1 MESQPS
7 GTDVQQYPLYSFSV
21 PFAQVAVHV
30 LTGEVRVRELVSG
43 ADAGTVI
50 NQKTAANRMK
60 QAFSR
65 ICCQASYLCLPSSAG
80 HPDDAP
86 LLAGHYTP
94 ASLKFALNNFFAT
107 P

>member
-7 GTDVQQYPLYSFSV
+7 GTDVQQYSLYSFSV

-65 ICCQASYLCLPSSAG
+65 IALLPGRLPMLAFVGWAS
-80 HPDDAP
+80 
-86 LLAGHYTP
+86 
-94 ASLKFALNNFFAT
+94 
-107 P
+107 

>member
-7 GTDVQQYPLYSFSV
+7 GTDVQQYPMYSFSV

-65 ICCQASYLCLPSSAG
+65 IAARQAAYACLRRLGILTMRRS
-80 HPDDAP
+80 
-86 LLAGHYTP
+86 
-94 ASLKFALNNFFAT
+94 
-107 P
+107 

>member
-7 GTDVQQYPLYSFSV
+7 GTDGQQYSLYSFSV
-21 PFAQVAVHV
+21 HFAEVAVHV
-30 LTGEVRVRELVSG
+30 LRGEGRVRKLVSG

-65 ICCQASYLCLPSSAG
+65 IATGQAAYACLRRLGTLTMRRP
-80 HPDDAP
+80 
-86 LLAGHYTP
+86 
-94 ASLKFALNNFFAT
+94 
-107 P
+107 

>member
-1 MESQPS
+1 VESQPS
-7 GTDVQQYPLYSFSV
+7 GTDVQQYSLYSFSV

-65 ICCQASYLCLPSSAG
+65 IALLPGRLPMLAFVGWAS
-80 HPDDAP
+80 
-86 LLAGHYTP
+86 
-94 ASLKFALNNFFAT
+94 
-107 P
+107 